1 MHFYAWRQGLKTGM
15 YYLRSRPA
23 ADAIKFTVDVE
34 MLLKDAGNIEVK
46 HEALEVKEAPVDD
59 KTNRENEPLPAED
72 EITPKKKVKKEK
84 NPLFPTCTDPENCM
98 SCGS

>member
-1 MHFYAWRQGLKTGM
+1 M

-34 MLLKDAGNIEVK
+34 MLLKDAGQIEIE
-46 HEALEVKEAPVDD
+46 HPAMDIFILPEILND
-59 KTNRENEPLPAED
+59 KT
-72 EITPKKKVKKEK
+72 EK
-84 NPLFPTCTDPENCM
+84 NDDELQPPKSPKDPQASQGIVKCSLRSDDGQCM